1 MTLLSVVVTVVDA
14 GAALERCLVALEQ
27 QSDAPPFEVLVPWD
41 PTVAEVERLSA
52 RFAAFRFVPM
62 GRIWTG
68 RSATSAAGRHEL
80 IDRRRAEGLASASGD
95 LIALLEDR
103 GVPRRDWVRELLAE
117 HERLPHAV
125 IGGPVELARSGRLA
139 WAAYACDFGRYQ
151 PPLAPGPRSY
161 VTDVNVSYE
170 RRALE
175 STRELWRVRYQ
186 ETTVHWTLARAGE
199 TLYLSDRFVVDEM
212 RDDLTFGALLEER
225 FAAGRFFAAT
235 RARISSRSRR
245 LLHALLSPLLP
256 LLLLWRYLV
265 ERRGAGRRRPPVGT
279 AGLFALLAVASSLGE
294 LVGEITGED

>member
-1 MTLLSVVVTVVDA
+1 MSLLSVVVTVVDA
-14 GAALERCLVALEQ
+14 GAALERCLAALEQ
-27 QSDAPPFEVLVPWD
+27 QRDAPRFEVLVPWD
-41 PTVAEVERLSA
+41 STVDGIEQLAA
-52 RFAAFRFVPM
+52 RFADFRFVAM

-80 IDRRRAEGLASASGD
+80 IDRRRAVGLASARGD
-95 LIALLEDR
+95 LVALLEDR
-103 GVPRRDWVRELLAE
+103 GVPRPDWVRELLAE
-117 HERLPHAV
+117 HERHPHTV
-125 IGGPVELARSGRLA
+125 IGGPVEIARPGRLA

-151 PPLAPGPRSY
+151 PPLTPGPRAY

-175 STRELWRVRYQ
+175 STRELWRERYQ
-186 ETTVHWTLARAGE
+186 ETTVHWALARAGE

-212 RDDLTFGALLEER
+212 RDGLTFGALLEER

-235 RARISSRSRR
+235 RARISSWGWR

-265 ERRGAGRRRPPVGT
+265 ERRGAGRRRPLVGT
-279 AGLFALLAVASSLGE
+279 AGLLALLAVASSLGE
-294 LVGEITGED
+294 LVGEITGRD